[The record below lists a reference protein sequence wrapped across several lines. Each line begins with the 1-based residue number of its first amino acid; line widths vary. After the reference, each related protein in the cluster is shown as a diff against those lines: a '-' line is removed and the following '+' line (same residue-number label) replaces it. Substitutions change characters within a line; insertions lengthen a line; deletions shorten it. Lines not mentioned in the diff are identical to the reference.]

1 MARYSE
7 NECAW
12 CAEEISS
19 QINEVGRDRKIYC
32 SMACRLAGERASQH
46 ELQQLM
52 QYTSERHSERKAD
65 TVLYSLPR

>member
-12 CAEEISS
+12 CAEEITP
-19 QINEVGRDRKIYC
+19 QAGEVGQDQKIYC
-32 SMACRLAGERASQH
+32 GKACRSAGERASRR

-52 QYTSERHSERKAD
+52 QYTSERHTERKAD
-65 TVLYSLPR
+65 PVLYSLHR

>member
-12 CAEEISS
+12 CAEEIAP
-19 QINEVGRDRKIYC
+19 QRGEAGQDRKMYC
-32 SMACRLAGERASQH
+32 RVACRLAGERASQH

-52 QYTSERHSERKAD
+52 QYTSERHTERKAD
-65 TVLYSLPR
+65 PVLYSLSR

>member
-12 CAEEISS
+12 CAEEITA
-19 QINEVGRDRKIYC
+19 QAGEVGQDQKIYC
-32 SMACRLAGERASQH
+32 GQPCRLAGERASRR

-52 QYTSERHSERKAD
+52 QFTSERHTERKAD
-65 TVLYSLPR
+65 TFLHFLPR

>member
-12 CAEEISS
+12 CAEEMTSPAS
-19 QINEVGRDRKIYC
+19 EVGQDQKIYC
-32 SMACRLAGERASQH
+32 GKACRLAGERASRR

-52 QYTSERHSERKAD
+52 RYTSERHTERKTD
-65 TVLYSLPR
+65 TALYSLPR